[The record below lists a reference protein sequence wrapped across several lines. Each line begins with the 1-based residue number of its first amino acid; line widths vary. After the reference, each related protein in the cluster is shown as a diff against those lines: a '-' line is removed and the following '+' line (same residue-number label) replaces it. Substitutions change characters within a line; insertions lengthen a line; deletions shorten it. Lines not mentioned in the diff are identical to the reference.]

1 MYLTETQSNVVKV
14 DRIEGPG
21 EIECS
26 TLTFVDFSK
35 SVSIMHRTNGQKIS
49 K

>member
-1 MYLTETQSNVVKV
+1 MYLTETQSNDVKV
-14 DRIEGPG
+14 DRTEGPG

-35 SVSIMHRTNGQKIS
+35 PVSIMHTTTGQKIS